1 MGKGKVSKN
10 NVTGLTK
17 KRYLGEDIV
26 VPTLYDGNAVKK
38 GSYMTGM
45 VNGKLVM
52 DDKEDRPMPLK
63 NIGQVR

>member
-1 MGKGKVSKN
+1 MPKKVSKN
-10 NVTGLTK
+10 NTTGLTK

-26 VPTLYDGNAVKK
+26 VPTLYDGTAVNK
-38 GSYMTGM
+38 GSYMTGI

>member
-1 MGKGKVSKN
+1 
-10 NVTGLTK
+10 
-17 KRYLGEDIV
+17 
-26 VPTLYDGNAVKK
+26 VKK

>member
-1 MGKGKVSKN
+1 MPKKVSKN
-10 NVTGLTK
+10 NTTGLTK

-26 VPTLYDGNAVKK
+26 VPTLYVGTAVKK

-52 DDKEDRPMPLK
+52 DDKEDRPKPLK

>member
-1 MGKGKVSKN
+1 MPKKVSKN
-10 NVTGLTK
+10 NTTGLTK

-26 VPTLYDGNAVKK
+26 VATLYDGTAVKK

>member
-1 MGKGKVSKN
+1 MPKKVSKN
-10 NVTGLTK
+10 NTTGLSK
-17 KRYLGEDIV
+17 KRYLNEDIV
-26 VPTLYDGNAVKK
+26 VPSLFDGTAVKL
-38 GSYMTGM
+38 GCYMTGM

>member
-26 VPTLYDGNAVKK
+26 VPTLYDGTAVKK

-45 VNGKLVM
+45 VNGKLVV
-52 DDKEDRPMPLK
+52 DENGDPQHLK
-63 NIGQVR
+63 TIGIVK

>member
-1 MGKGKVSKN
+1 MPKKVSKN
-10 NVTGLTK
+10 NTTGLTQ

-26 VPTLYDGNAVKK
+26 VPTLYDGTEVKK

-52 DDKEDRPMPLK
+52 DDKEDRPKPLK

>member
-1 MGKGKVSKN
+1 MPKKVSKN
-10 NVTGLTK
+10 NTTGLTK

-26 VPTLYDGNAVKK
+26 VATLYDGTAVKK

-52 DDKEDRPMPLK
+52 DTKEGRPMPLK